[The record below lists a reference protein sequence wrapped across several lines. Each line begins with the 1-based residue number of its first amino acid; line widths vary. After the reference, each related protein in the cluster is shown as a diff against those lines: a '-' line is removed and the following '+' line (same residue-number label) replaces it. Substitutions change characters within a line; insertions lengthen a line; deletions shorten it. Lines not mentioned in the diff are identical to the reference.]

1 MVLCVE
7 EISSSAI
14 NSNTRK
20 CFYVRFR
27 KPFSLFEFLSDTNMA
42 YITAPIPLEAKRKAK
57 LCPVYKKKD
66 IPIQRIRAIV
76 NSKDLRKTSAQFAIS
91 YATCKRIRAAHREK
105 KPSVSEIT
113 AKRDRCINEA
123 IRLLQRKFQVRLAH
137 NIQAKEVM
145 SAYVN
150 SVKNN
155 SDFAALKGK
164 KVPCLRI
171 FRVFIGLHR
180 KASSTGKVV
189 KRKRMMKNKQIN
201 SDQWMRKKSMEY
213 RN

>member
-57 LCPVYKKKD
+57 LCPVYKKKE
-66 IPIQRIRAIV
+66 
-76 NSKDLRKTSAQFAIS
+76 TSAQFAIS